1 MDSCPLEL
9 CQSLLCHPLKFDWHP
24 AWTGTPD
31 KSIHKRHHENGETKN
46 ESFVKLTIRGLT
58 LLQYNRARHS
68 SIPSL
73 IVWNGAIDPPFPRPT
88 SATCQPACPK
98 SKTFDLPILFSV
110 AFGITE
116 KTSTPRQQPWDYMT
130 STLTLPAIP
139 VVFYQDLANKQ
150 KTYKP
155 CVSLIAP
162 LDEQDP
168 RRSVPRL

>member
-31 KSIHKRHHENGETKN
+31 KSIHKR
-46 ESFVKLTIRGLT
+46 
-58 LLQYNRARHS
+58 QYNRARYS

-110 AFGITE
+110 DFGITE